1 MANDH
6 PVPNRHM
13 QSQRGRWARDFVM
26 VRWGKVIATR
36 LEGGQYVCDVADTW
50 GGLYRG
56 VKHVSETSG
65 APGEIAHRPYIA
77 AGMGDA
83 PENFP
88 DNVNLSEVLLL
99 FPDLPRPHPVIIGAY
114 EHIVSRGLLTTAETD
129 PARTSTATGKDL
141 AAANDTDLHPKS
153 NYRSAVEVL
162 RGVRKIS
169 GYTGFLGL
177 DTSARNKP
185 VKVHVG
191 EDMFVRLVHGLE
203 ATHGSGERV
212 PLAYKLFAK
221 MDEMLHLLHQN
232 ASEISD
238 IKNKIDS
245 ALTLAG
251 TTAGTT
257 PPLPPNPITAA
268 AWAVAWVA
276 AFSGAQIDPTYWAP
290 YLYNEVDF
298 PHDDHAAAIFRI
310 SAKTA
315 AEGG

>member
-1 MANDH
+1 VANDH

-26 VRWGKVIATR
+26 VRWGKVLATR
-36 LEGGQYVCDVADTW
+36 LEGGQYVCDVADAW

-65 APGEIAHRPYIA
+65 APGEITHRPYIA

-99 FPDLPRPHPVIIGAY
+99 FPDTPRPHPVIIGAY

-221 MDEMLHLLHQN
+221 MDEMLQLMENLRDAVLGIRSQQKAIFDSLSSTLPGLEAAN
-232 ASEISD
+232 A
-238 IKNKIDS
+238 
-245 ALTLAG
+245 AW
-251 TTAGTT
+251 
-257 PPLPPNPITAA
+257 ITAF
-268 AWAVAWVA
+268 VA
-276 AFSGAQIDPTYWAP
+276 ANAAQWDYQQIDPYI
-290 YLYNEVDF
+290 NFE
-298 PHDDHAAAIFRI
+298 HDDLAAAILRI
-310 SAKTA
+310 SSKTVS
-315 AEGG
+315 EGG